1 MAYYSAIKGSTDGSD
16 KGFVQGNTDK
26 AGTVANGV
34 TGKGFSAQAPSQ
46 TIAYADA
53 HDNLILW
60 DKIVKSNGSSSWN
73 STSSSLR
80 GQVKKVMGLLLTSQ
94 GIPFMTAGS
103 EFCRTK
109 QGFHKTLGAGSL

>member
-1 MAYYSAIKGSTDGSD
+1 MQLKGSTDGSD

-60 DKIVKSNGSSSWN
+60 DKIVK
-73 STSSSLR
+73 
-80 GQVKKVMGLLLTSQ
+80 K
-94 GIPFMTAGS
+94 
-103 EFCRTK
+103 
-109 QGFHKTLGAGSL
+109 